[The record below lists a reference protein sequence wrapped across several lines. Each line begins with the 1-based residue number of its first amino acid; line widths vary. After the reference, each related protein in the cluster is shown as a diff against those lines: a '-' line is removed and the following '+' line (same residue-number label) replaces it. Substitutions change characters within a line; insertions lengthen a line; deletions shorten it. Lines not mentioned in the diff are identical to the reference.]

1 MIIISTND
9 TLVCHHL
16 MCRISFMQKAKK
28 ALKGNKMNTLDVK
41 IKRDKKW
48 VFPYMSNHFVER
60 YYQRVFKQPA
70 PKKIHNGIYFNIK
83 RDMHKKMLDYEKM
96 TLHLYG
102 KSPEAEVPFST
113 YMKLIVK
120 KNTLVTIF

>member
-1 MIIISTND
+1 MLSTATMIQ
-9 TLVCHHL
+9 LGKV
-16 MCRISFMQKAKK
+16 
-28 ALKGNKMNTLDVK
+28 KGNKMNTLDVK

-60 YYQRVFKQPA
+60 YYQRVFKQPV

-96 TLHLYG
+96 TLHLYA
-102 KSPEAEVPFST
+102 KSPEAEVSFST